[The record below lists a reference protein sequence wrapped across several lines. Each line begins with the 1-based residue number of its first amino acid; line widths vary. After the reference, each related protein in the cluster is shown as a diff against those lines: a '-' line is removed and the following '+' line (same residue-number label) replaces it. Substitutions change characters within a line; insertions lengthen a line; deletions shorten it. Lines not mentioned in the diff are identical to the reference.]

1 MLLQI
6 TASAIPAGWQ
16 SFVARDMLPPSGEE
30 WPGEPMASGEPDLFV
45 FPHADVSATP
55 GLLDRLRK
63 GDSTAA
69 TELFALHSAR
79 LHLAVRLTFPH
90 ELRRLLDE
98 DDIVQAVM
106 IKAMRNLPG
115 FSYTSP
121 GSFRR
126 WLLTIAGNAIRDE
139 IKFHRSAR
147 RDHRRAEH
155 LESAADNDGAVGE
168 RIAARQTT
176 PSQHA
181 MGNEAVRRLEGGLDA
196 LSADDREL
204 LIDHLVIE
212 LDLDAIAAKHG
223 RTREAVRVAIHR
235 ARARLAAFFDRGS

>member
-1 MLLQI
+1 MSE
-6 TASAIPAGWQ
+6 TAVANELFERVLDGISPEVRAIVEDGIKAYGKDTATNP
-16 SFVARDMLPPSGEE
+16 SFTDKVKS
-30 WPGEPMASGEPDLFV
+30 
-45 FPHADVSATP
+45 
-55 GLLDRLRK
+55 DRLRK

-155 LESAADNDGAVGE
+155 LESAADNDGTVGE